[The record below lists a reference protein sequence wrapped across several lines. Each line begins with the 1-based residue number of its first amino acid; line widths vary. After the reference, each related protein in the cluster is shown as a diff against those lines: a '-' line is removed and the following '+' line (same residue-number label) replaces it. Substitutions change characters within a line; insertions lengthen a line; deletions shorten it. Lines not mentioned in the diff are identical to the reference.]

1 MHFFIMILTRLAVG
15 PLQWRRGWIVSTPTW
30 FSRDPRFDSEPA
42 GRLSWPRLSPVPP
55 NEFWNITLT
64 QIMTDSF
71 QIIPNSSSQS
81 LSHRRYITYVVV
93 ETSLNELINF
103 ADLQPHKKVGL
114 LHRISLIKKDC
125 TVAMLIFMQ
134 EMASMV
140 WSYRISLISF
150 YLCKLVWEI
159 KSWITLKTDLYNSSS
174 LTVLFWV
181 KLHPV
186 ISHVSSCRHGATL
199 RERQRWERI
208 FKWINLHEVWKRKE
222 KKGIDLN
229 VTQ

>member
-1 MHFFIMILTRLAVG
+1 
-15 PLQWRRGWIVSTPTW
+15 
-30 FSRDPRFDSEPA
+30 
-42 GRLSWPRLSPVPP
+42 
-55 NEFWNITLT
+55 
-64 QIMTDSF
+64 MTDSF

-140 WSYRISLISF
+140 
-150 YLCKLVWEI
+150 
-159 KSWITLKTDLYNSSS
+159 
-174 LTVLFWV
+174 
-181 KLHPV
+181 
-186 ISHVSSCRHGATL
+186 
-199 RERQRWERI
+199 
-208 FKWINLHEVWKRKE
+208 
-222 KKGIDLN
+222 
-229 VTQ
+229 